1 MNSSSWPVDI
11 VRMLENWAR
20 WVLQDG
26 GSSRSPY
33 PAYNLEPPG
42 KRAGSVMP
50 TLNGEAEDVDA
61 VMVTLPMQNQEA
73 MRVNYFWPNR
83 ADHTNAKTCSC
94 SLSTYRRRLD
104 EGHRLF
110 ASAWYKRKGRKAYA
124 GRGVNIAP
132 PSRFASRVA

>member
-1 MNSSSWPVDI
+1 MNSNQWPVDL

-20 WVLQDG
+20 WVAQDG
-26 GSSRSPY
+26 GSSRSPF

-61 VMVTLPMQNQEA
+61 VMVTLPLDIQKA
-73 MRVNYFWPNR
+73 MRANYGWPNR
-83 ADHTNAKTCSC
+83 ANSSNAKTCGC

-110 ASAWYKRKGRKAYA
+110 ASAWYSRRGRKPYA

-132 PSRFASRVA
+132 PSRFVTHA

>member
-1 MNSSSWPVDI
+1 MNSNHWPVDI

-20 WVLQDG
+20 WVAQDG

-61 VMVTLPMQNQEA
+61 VMVTLQLDLQKA
-73 MRVNYFWPNR
+73 LRVNYFWPNR
-83 ADHTNAKTCSC
+83 SDRLNAKACDC
-94 SLSTYRRRLD
+94 ALNTYKRRLD
-104 EGHRLF
+104 EGHKLF
-110 ASAWYKRKGRKAYA
+110 ASAWYARKGKHAYA
-124 GRGVNIAP
+124 GSGINIAP
-132 PSRFASRVA
+132 PSRFVTQH

>member
-1 MNSSSWPVDI
+1 MNSKHWPVDI

-20 WVLQDG
+20 WMAQDG
-26 GSSRSPY
+26 KSSRSPY

-61 VMVTLPMQNQEA
+61 VIVTLPMDNQKA
-73 MRVNYFWPNR
+73 LRMNYGWPNR
-83 ADHTNAKTCSC
+83 ANHINAKACGC

-104 EGHRLF
+104 EAHRLF
-110 ASAWYKRKGRKAYA
+110 ASAYYHRRTGRKHHVQHHHIKAVSLRHA
-124 GRGVNIAP
+124 A
-132 PSRFASRVA
+132 